1 VHCFKDW
8 RPCEELGM
16 VLHLVLED
24 AEEEHFQG
32 QHGVVWIGM

>member
-1 VHCFKDW
+1 
-8 RPCEELGM
+8 M